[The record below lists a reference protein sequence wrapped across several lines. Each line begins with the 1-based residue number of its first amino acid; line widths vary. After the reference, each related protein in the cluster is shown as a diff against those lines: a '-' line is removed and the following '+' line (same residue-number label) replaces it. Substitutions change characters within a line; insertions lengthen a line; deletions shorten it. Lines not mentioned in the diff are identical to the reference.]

1 MTESILWHGTIAAV
15 FTSLFAGLGGFLIF
29 CKKHYS
35 HENIDFMLN
44 IAAGIIGAGSGQY

>member
-29 CKKHYS
+29 AK
-35 HENIDFMLN
+35 NITVMKIL
-44 IAAGIIGAGSGQY
+44 ILC